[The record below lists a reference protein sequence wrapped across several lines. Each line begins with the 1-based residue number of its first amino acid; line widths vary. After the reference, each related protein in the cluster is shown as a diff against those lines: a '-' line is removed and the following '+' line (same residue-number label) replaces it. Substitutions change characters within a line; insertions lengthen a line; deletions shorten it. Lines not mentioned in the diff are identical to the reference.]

1 MPGLRL
7 AFMGTPD
14 FAVPSLT
21 ALAAAGHEIAC
32 VYSQPPRPAG
42 RGHKEQTSPVHRL
55 AEERGWR
62 VRTPASLKGADEQR
76 AFADLTLD
84 AGVVVAYGLI
94 LPSAI
99 LAAPRLGCLNL
110 HASLLPRWRGAAP
123 IQRAILA
130 GDPETGVTVM
140 QMAEGLDSG
149 PILLQRAVPI
159 GRATTAATLH
169 DELAALGADLLV
181 AALAGLAAGT
191 LAGRPQDEA
200 AARYADKLAR
210 AEGRLDWSR
219 PAAELARQVRALTP
233 WPGAFA
239 ELPAGGRLKVLA
251 AEAVDDA
258 GGTPGELLDD
268 ALTVACGVGALRLVE
283 VQKAG
288 KAPLTG
294 AAFLRGARLAPGA
307 VLPPADPAS

>member
-62 VRTPASLKGADEQR
+62 VRTPASLKGADAQR

-288 KAPLTG
+288 KAPLAG